1 MGESSPDERYY
12 VEVVAEASALL
23 RTFANA
29 PYRFTLTE
37 MSVASGLS
45 KNKTFRLLYTLA
57 YTGLVQQDAETK
69 RYTLGL
75 PLLHLASIVQGSNE
89 LLLAARDTLDWLQD
103 TVGERINLGT
113 YDGPDHA
120 ICVDTRESARR
131 LTISAR
137 IGVRLPLHAGAIP
150 KALLAF
156 STDAQI
162 ASYLERNLPLRQ
174 FTPRTA
180 TTAEALWDDLRAI
193 RRGGFAVS
201 DEDLDEAVCAL
212 GAPIFDRHGMAVAA
226 VSIAVPIERFGQDER
241 DEYEVA
247 LQRASERIS
256 RNLGFVVSFGR
267 QGLA

>member
-1 MGESSPDERYY
+1 MDASSPDERYY
-12 VEVVAEASALL
+12 VEVVAEASELL
-23 RTFANA
+23 RAFANA

-37 MSVASGLS
+37 LSVASGLS
-45 KNKTFRLLYTLA
+45 KNKTFRLLYTLV

-69 RYTLGL
+69 RYMLGL

-89 LLLAARDTLDWLQD
+89 LLLAARDTLDWLQE
-103 TVGERINLGT
+103 TIGERINLGT

-131 LTISAR
+131 IAISAR
-137 IGVRLPLHAGAIP
+137 IGVRIPLHAGAVP
-150 KALLAF
+150 KILLAF

-162 ASYLERNLPLRQ
+162 ASYLERNSPLRQ

-180 TTAEALWDDLRAI
+180 TTADALWDDLRTI
-193 RRGGFAVS
+193 RRNGFAAS
-201 DEDLDEAVCAL
+201 EEDLDEGMGAL
-212 GAPIFDRHGMAVAA
+212 AAPIFDRYGAVVAA
-226 VSIAVPIERFGQDER
+226 VSVAVPVERFGRFER
-241 DEYEVA
+241 EEYEAA

-256 RNLGFVVSFGR
+256 RNLGFVASFGR